1 MPGGTGRDV
10 LKAVREKH
18 PAAQV
23 IVVTSVAQQAVTDE
37 LLDLGA
43 GAVLN
48 KPLNPVKFRAALV
61 ASESPAAARRPAEFA
76 PAPEHGCAQPG
87 GGSAAPAAVK
97 TAGAAALEGILR
109 DGSGRGAAALGAL
122 FKVPWNAAGDWVHAG
137 ALSDGSL
144 GGLDARAE
152 SVAVRMTVQG
162 ALPAVCLFLVAR
174 DASEKIAELLAPGSL
189 GSGDEE
195 SARLVAMEWANIL
208 MTTLLNSFAA
218 ANGSAIISSPPEFD
232 EAAPAELVA
241 EAARKL
247 GVEPG
252 ATFLTRSRF
261 TSAGLDASCETVLI
275 LPADAV
281 SRLTFSASAG

>member
-1 MPGGTGRDV
+1 ADFKAAFDKLDAAGGAASAPAKRRALVVDDSPVMRALVSQLLVEEGYDVAGEAGDVQEGIAAYDRLLPDLMTLDLVMPGGTGRDV

-87 GGSAAPAAVK
+87 GGSAAPAAVN

-122 FKVPWNAAGDWVHAG
+122 FKVPCSAAG
-137 ALSDGSL
+137 
-144 GGLDARAE
+144 
-152 SVAVRMTVQG
+152 
-162 ALPAVCLFLVAR
+162 
-174 DASEKIAELLAPGSL
+174 
-189 GSGDEE
+189 
-195 SARLVAMEWANIL
+195 
-208 MTTLLNSFAA
+208 
-218 ANGSAIISSPPEFD
+218 
-232 EAAPAELVA
+232 
-241 EAARKL
+241 
-247 GVEPG
+247 
-252 ATFLTRSRF
+252 
-261 TSAGLDASCETVLI
+261 
-275 LPADAV
+275 
-281 SRLTFSASAG
+281 